1 MNKYYLSEEQFNS
14 NKRIFEAYYTEAKTS
29 VGAFQKA
36 LDFLRIFL
44 SAVMA
49 ALTSARA
56 RVLVRVCGIALSLIG
71 LIGVVGAI
79 EAGSISIG
87 FGLLL
92 GLLMIGVE
100 FFCLKKVSKN

>member
-1 MNKYYLSEEQFNS
+1 MKAS
-14 NKRIFEAYYTEAKTS
+14 KTVRIICFILA
-29 VGAFQKA
+29 
-36 LDFLRIFL
+36 
-44 SAVMA
+44 AVMV

-71 LIGVVGAI
+71 LTGVVGAI

-100 FFCLKKVSKN
+100 FFCLKKASKN